1 MREGC
6 EGGKHTT
13 SHGIFIIIFILSKVL
28 DKRLT
33 QGDLRYH
40 IEKPEFFVCYFQKLM
55 SNLVY
60 FGSVCSLST
69 KNKKYHHILYI
80 IYSKVAF
87 ILFTVPY
94 LVPVVYRVSCCMIQ
108 KLALLSYIIDKDKDK
123 DLRTAYGDTP
133 CCCCLA
139 C

>member
-1 MREGC
+1 VREGC

-13 SHGIFIIIFILSKVL
+13 SHGIFIIIFIPSKVL

-69 KNKKYHHILYI
+69 KNKKYHILYI
-80 IYSKVAF
+80 LYIAKSH
-87 ILFTVPY
+87 LFCLPY
-94 LVPVVYRVSCCMIQ
+94 
-108 KLALLSYIIDKDKDK
+108 
-123 DLRTAYGDTP
+123 RTWYP
-133 CCCCLA
+133 
-139 C
+139 